1 MAKSKMINTNK
12 GLPGKSNAKNCN
24 LTANES
30 YAKKSSQT
38 QEIIK
43 FGITRGPA
51 LEIGPGSGC
60 LGLEWLKRTEN
71 SSLTGL
77 EISAEMVKLAE
88 NNAAEYGFLN
98 ERAKYLA
105 YISKTLPFEDNSFEA
120 VFSNNSLHDWSEPTV
135 MFNEIHRVLKPG
147 GRYYIS
153 DLRWDMKPMVKCYLK
168 LFNPKEL
175 QINLVTSPKKTYSE
189 KEINDI
195 LVKTKLSG
203 SRISSK
209 PFQLTITGMKPKI
222 ISLKKPIPV
231 IGISTKTTSKRAPND
246 IAQLSRRYMREN
258 IADTISNK
266 KAPGV
271 FVALIKDYHPAKKT
285 FTYTMGD
292 AVTTLDQIP
301 KGLIG
306 FEVPALSYVVF
317 TVRPNSPR
325 DWPRAIMDMKKYIYE
340 CWFPNSHYE
349 KAKIINEF
357 ELYDERS
364 KSHKNPEIDIYVA
377 IK

>member
-1 MAKSKMINTNK
+1 MAKSNVTNANK
-12 GLPGKSNAKNCN
+12 ELLGKSNAKNCN
-24 LTANES
+24 LTTNES
-30 YAKKSSQT
+30 CAKKSPQT
-38 QEIIK
+38 QDIIK

-51 LEIGPGSGC
+51 LEIGPGPGC
-60 LGLEWLKRTEN
+60 LGLEWLKCTEN

-77 EISAEMVKLAE
+77 EISAAMVKLAE

-105 YISKTLPFEDNSFEA
+105 YITKTLPFEDNSFEA
-120 VFSNNSLHDWSEPTV
+120 VFSNNSLHDWSELVV

-153 DLRWDMKPMVKCYLK
+153 DLRWDMKPVVKFYLK
-168 LFNPKEL
+168 LINPKEL
-175 QINLVTSPKKTYSE
+175 QISSVASRNKTYTE

-209 PFQLTITGMKPKI
+209 PFQLIITGMKPKI
-222 ISLKKPIPV
+222 ISLKKPIPA
-231 IGISTKTTSKRAPND
+231 IGISTKTTSKKAPID
-246 IAQLSRRYMREN
+246 IAKLSRRYMREN
-258 IADTISNK
+258 IADKISNK
-266 KAPGV
+266 KVPGV
-271 FVALIKDYHPAKKT
+271 FIALIKDYHPVKKT

-292 AVTTLDQIP
+292 AVTALDQIP

-325 DWPRAIMDMKKYIYE
+325 DWPRAIMDMKKYVYE

-349 KAKIINEF
+349 KGKIINEF
-357 ELYDERS
+357 ELYDERC
-364 KSHKNPEIDIYVA
+364 KSLKNPEIDIYVA